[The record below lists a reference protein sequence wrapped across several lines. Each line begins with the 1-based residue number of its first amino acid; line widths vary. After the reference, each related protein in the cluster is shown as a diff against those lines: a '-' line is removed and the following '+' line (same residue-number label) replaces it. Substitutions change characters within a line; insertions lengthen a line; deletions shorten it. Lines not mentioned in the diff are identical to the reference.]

1 MDAVPR
7 AWIDELLG
15 AIYPPACWVCGGW
28 AADAFA
34 CTEHRLIRPPPA
46 ARCGRCALRLPRGV
60 PDGERCLECRRAAP
74 AFACTFVWGDWG
86 PGPLREWVL
95 AFKHGGRRD
104 LAAPLASALVQ
115 ALARARDGSLGGLL
129 AGLLAGARDGAP
141 STFDVLVPVPLH
153 PWRRLSRGY
162 DQAHLLAKEVG
173 RSLGLPTR
181 RWLVRRRA
189 TPPQGG
195 PGSASRA
202 ANVRDAFRAAW
213 LSRRSIADARIL
225 LVDDVV
231 TSGAT
236 VRECARVLRAAG
248 AARVAV
254 LALARAS
261 HGHAEPDASDETGAL
276 VPRPMPF
283 GSASSANRD
292 FDPPPE

>member
-1 MDAVPR
+1 MNAVPR
-7 AWIDELLG
+7 AWIEELLG
-15 AIYPPACWVCGGW
+15 ALYPPACWVCGGL
-28 AADAFA
+28 APDAFA
-34 CTEHRLIRPPPA
+34 CAEHRLIRPPA
-46 ARCGRCALRLPRGV
+46 DARCGRCALRLPRGV

-74 AFACTFVWGDWG
+74 AFARTFVWSDWG

-104 LAAPLASALVQ
+104 LAAPLASALVRTLDESPT
-115 ALARARDGSLGGLL
+115 A
-129 AGLLAGARDGAP
+129 
-141 STFDVLVPVPLH
+141 FDVLVPVPLH
-153 PWRRLSRGY
+153 PWRRWSRGY
-162 DQAHLLAKEVG
+162 DQAYLLAAEVG

-181 RWLVRRRA
+181 RWLVRQRA

-213 LSRRSIADARIL
+213 FSRRAIADARIL

-236 VRECARVLRAAG
+236 VRECAQVLRAAG
-248 AARVAV
+248 AARIAV

-261 HGHAEPDASDETGAL
+261 HRDGEPDAPEAFDARGAPDERAGRDARSNSF
-276 VPRPMPF
+276 V
-283 GSASSANRD
+283 SASAASRD